1 MITIISMKLEKVKSR
16 KYKDK
21 QYYKY
26 RIIIP
31 ENKIKESGFK
41 EGDKLEAEAKK
52 GEIKL
57 RRK

>member
-1 MITIISMKLEKVKSR
+1 MKIEKTKSR

-31 ENKIKESGFK
+31 EEIIKDSGFK
-41 EGDKLEAEAKK
+41 EGDELQAEVKK

-57 RRK
+57 IK